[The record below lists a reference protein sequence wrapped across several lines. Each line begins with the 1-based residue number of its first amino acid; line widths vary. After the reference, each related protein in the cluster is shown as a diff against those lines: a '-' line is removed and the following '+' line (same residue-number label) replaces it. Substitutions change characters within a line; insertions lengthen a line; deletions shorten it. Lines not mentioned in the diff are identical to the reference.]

1 MRPVAVSCM
10 CSAAPIRAIMR
21 PTRKAAAPMAI
32 VIAYE
37 RCDTHGGATVAGG
50 TEIAPKQTQLPETTC
65 GKYARD
71 AARDAHRVITAVR
84 ALAHG
89 AACTSRLISDPR
101 CNGSLRCHRQ
111 FRNSERVNSSMES
124 KQALLHRMVTPE
136 HTCPWGVKSFELLKR
151 AGYEVE
157 DHQLTT
163 RSEVDTFMQDEGVQT
178 TPQTYI
184 DGQRIGGYDELV
196 VFLGEK

>member
-1 MRPVAVSCM
+1 M
-10 CSAAPIRAIMR
+10 
-21 PTRKAAAPMAI
+21 
-32 VIAYE
+32 
-37 RCDTHGGATVAGG
+37 D
-50 TEIAPKQTQLPETTC
+50 
-65 GKYARD
+65 
-71 AARDAHRVITAVR
+71 
-84 ALAHG
+84 
-89 AACTSRLISDPR
+89 
-101 CNGSLRCHRQ
+101 
-111 FRNSERVNSSMES
+111 S

-136 HTCPWGVKSFELLKR
+136 HTCPWGVKSLDLLTR

-196 VFLGEK
+196 AFLAEK